1 LKRRRNQRQKKVG
14 KVAILRSEEI
24 RGMSREEMLEKLRE
38 LRAELAR
45 ARATAAAGGSLD
57 NPARIRELKRTIA
70 RILTIIKEKQKGG
83 A

>member
-1 LKRRRNQRQKKVG
+1 M
-14 KVAILRSEEI
+14 AILRTEEI
-24 RGMSREEMLEKLRE
+24 RGMSTEEMLERLKEFRT
-38 LRAELAR
+38 ELAR
-45 ARATAAAGGSLD
+45 ARTTAAAGGSLE

>member
-1 LKRRRNQRQKKVG
+1 LKRWKNQRQKKVG
-14 KVAILRSEEI
+14 KVAILRTEEI
-24 RGMSREEMLEKLRE
+24 RGMSTEEMLERLKEFRT
-38 LRAELAR
+38 ELAR
-45 ARATAAAGGSLD
+45 ARATAAAGGSLE